1 MAGRGRRGG
10 LSRWLLDFA
19 LAFALFWA
27 AAVLAGTSRT
37 HAHAVPLPPAATA
50 PNAARSE
57 TPAPAAFYTQHAR
70 VSAHAGYRAQAL
82 PEHALLFFS
91 LAVAALAAVNIG
103 FYRHL
108 RRVYASPRR
117 SVWRRG

>member
-1 MAGRGRRGG
+1 MAGRGRRSG
-10 LSRWLLDFA
+10 LSRGLLDFA
-19 LAFALFWA
+19 LAFGLFWTVA
-27 AAVLAGTSRT
+27 LLAGTSHS
-37 HAHAVPLPPAATA
+37 HAHPVPLPPAATEPNSA
-50 PNAARSE
+50 PSGI
-57 TPAPAAFYTQHAR
+57 PAPAAFHTLPTS

-108 RRVYASPRR
+108 RRAYASPRR